1 MMIIVDTT
9 VIIDI
14 WRGRSKVKSV
24 LKPYSDQT
32 TCISAITIAEIYD
45 GLGYTKE
52 KKSEKI
58 YLQIKDQIEKVLTEF
73 HIIPL
78 NSQILQESGQLK
90 GFLRAKGITLDLADC
105 IIGTT
110 AKLMNAEKLITR
122 NDRHFQDFDL
132 TIESYEI

>member
-1 MMIIVDTT
+1 MIIVDTT

-14 WRGRSKVKSV
+14 WRGRSNVKSV

-32 TCISAITIAEIYD
+32 ISISAITIAEIYD

-58 YLQIKDQIEKVLTEF
+58 YHQIRDQIEKLLSEF
-73 HIIPL
+73 HVIPL
-78 NSQILQESGQLK
+78 NSQILQESGSLK
-90 GFLRAKGITLDLADC
+90 GILRAKGIILDLADC

-122 NDRHFQDFDL
+122 NIRHFQDFGL

>member
-1 MMIIVDTT
+1 VDTT

-14 WRGRSKVKSV
+14 WRGRSNVKSV
-24 LKPYSDQT
+24 LKLYSDQT
-32 TCISAITIAEIYD
+32 ICISAITIAEIYD
-45 GLGYTKE
+45 GLGYTEE

-58 YLQIKDQIEKVLTEF
+58 YLQIREQIEKLLSEF

-78 NSQILQESGQLK
+78 NSQILQESGSLK
-90 GFLRAKGITLDLADC
+90 GHLRAKGITLDLADC

-122 NDRHFQDFDL
+122 NIRHFQDFGL
-132 TIESYEI
+132 AIESYEI

>member
-1 MMIIVDTT
+1 MIIVDST

-14 WRGRSKVKSV
+14 WRGKPNVKSV
-24 LKPYSDQT
+24 LKPYSNQT
-32 TCISAITIAEIYD
+32 ICISAITLAEIYD

-58 YLQIKDQIEKVLTEF
+58 FLQIKDQIEKVLSEF

-78 NSQILQESGQLK
+78 NSQILQESGRLK
-90 GFLRAKGITLDLADC
+90 GYLRARGITLDLADC

-110 AKLMNAEKLITR
+110 AKLMNVEKLISR
-122 NDRHFQDFDL
+122 NTRHFQDFGL
-132 TIESYEI
+132 KLESYEI

>member
-1 MMIIVDTT
+1 MIIVDST

-14 WRGRSKVKSV
+14 WRGRSIVKSI
-24 LKPYSDQT
+24 LKPYSNQT
-32 TCISAITIAEIYD
+32 IYISAITLAEIYD

-58 YLQIKDQIEKVLTEF
+58 FLQIKDQIEKVLSEF
-73 HIIPL
+73 HIIPI
-78 NSQILQESGQLK
+78 NSQILQESGSLK
-90 GFLRAKGITLDLADC
+90 GYLRAKGIILDLADC

-122 NDRHFQDFDL
+122 NIHHFQDFGL

>member
-1 MMIIVDTT
+1 MIIVDTT

-14 WRGRSKVKSV
+14 WRGRSNVKTV
-24 LKPYSDQT
+24 LKPYSDQII
-32 TCISAITIAEIYD
+32 CISGISIAEIYD

-58 YLQIKDQIEKVLTEF
+58 YVQIRDQIEKLLTEF
-73 HIIPL
+73 HLIPL
-78 NSQILQESGQLK
+78 NLQILQESGRIK
-90 GFLRAKGITLDLADC
+90 GYLRAKGIILDLADC
-105 IIGTT
+105 IIGIT

-122 NDRHFQDFDL
+122 NIHHFQDFGL

>member
-1 MMIIVDTT
+1 VIIVDTT

-14 WRGRSKVKSV
+14 WRGRSNVKSV
-24 LKPYSDQT
+24 LKPYSDQNI
-32 TCISAITIAEIYD
+32 CISAITITEIYD

-52 KKSEKI
+52 KKSEKT
-58 YLQIKDQIEKVLTEF
+58 YLQIRDQIEKLLSEF

-78 NSQILQESGQLK
+78 NSQILQESGSLK
-90 GFLRAKGITLDLADC
+90 GYLRAKGSTLDLADC

-122 NDRHFQDFDL
+122 NIRHFQDFGL

>member
-1 MMIIVDTT
+1 MDTT

-14 WRGRSKVKSV
+14 WRGRSNVKSV
-24 LKPYSDQT
+24 LKPYSDQNI
-32 TCISAITIAEIYD
+32 CISAITITEIYD

-52 KKSEKI
+52 KKSEKT
-58 YLQIKDQIEKVLTEF
+58 YLQIRDQIEKLLSEF

-78 NSQILQESGQLK
+78 NSQILQESGSLK
-90 GFLRAKGITLDLADC
+90 GYLRAKGSTLDLADC

-122 NDRHFQDFDL
+122 NIRHFQDFGL

>member
-1 MMIIVDTT
+1 MIIVDST

-14 WRGRSKVKSV
+14 WRGRSNLKSV
-24 LKPYSDQT
+24 LKPYSNQT
-32 TCISAITIAEIYD
+32 ICISAITLAEIYD

-52 KKSEKI
+52 KKSEEI
-58 YLQIKDQIEKVLTEF
+58 FLQIKDQIEKVLSEF

-78 NSQILQESGQLK
+78 NSQILQESGRLK
-90 GFLRAKGITLDLADC
+90 GYLRARGITLDLADC

-122 NDRHFQDFDL
+122 NVRHFQDFGL
-132 TIESYEI
+132 SLESYET

>member
-1 MMIIVDTT
+1 MIIVDTT

-14 WRGRSKVKSV
+14 WRGRANAKSV

-32 TCISAITIAEIYD
+32 ICISAITIAEIYD

-58 YLQIKDQIEKVLTEF
+58 YLQIRDQIEKLLSEF

-78 NSQILQESGQLK
+78 NSEILQESGSLK
-90 GFLRAKGITLDLADC
+90 GYLRAKGIILDLADC

-110 AKLMNAEKLITR
+110 AKIMDAEKLITR
-122 NDRHFQDFDL
+122 NIRHFQDFGL
-132 TIESYEI
+132 AIESYEV

>member
-1 MMIIVDTT
+1 VDTT
-9 VIIDI
+9 VVIDI

-24 LKPYSDQT
+24 LKPYSDQSI
-32 TCISAITIAEIYD
+32 CISAITIAEIYD

-58 YLQIKDQIEKVLTEF
+58 YSQIKDQIEKILSEF

-78 NSQILQESGQLK
+78 NLQILQESGSLK
-90 GFLRAKGITLDLADC
+90 GYLRAKGITLDLADC

-110 AKLMNAEKLITR
+110 AKLINSEKLITR
-122 NDRHFQDFDL
+122 NISHFQDL
-132 TIESYEI
+132 GLSIESYDI

>member
-1 MMIIVDTT
+1 MIIVDTT
-9 VIIDI
+9 VVIDI

-24 LKPYSDQT
+24 LKPYSDQSI
-32 TCISAITIAEIYD
+32 CISAITIAEIYD

-58 YLQIKDQIEKVLTEF
+58 YTQIKNQIEKILSEF

-78 NSQILQESGQLK
+78 NFQILQESGTLK
-90 GFLRAKGITLDLADC
+90 GYLRAKGIILDLADC

-110 AKLMNAEKLITR
+110 AKLINSEKLITR
-122 NDRHFQDFDL
+122 NIRHFQDFGL
-132 TIESYEI
+132 SIETYEI

>member
-14 WRGRSKVKSV
+14 WRGRSKIKSV

-58 YLQIKDQIEKVLTEF
+58 YLQIKDQIERVLSEF

-78 NSQILQESGQLK
+78 NSQILQESGSLK
-90 GFLRAKGITLDLADC
+90 GRLRAKGITLDLADC

-122 NDRHFQDFDL
+122 NDRHFQDFGL

>member
-1 MMIIVDTT
+1 MIIVDTT

-14 WRGRSKVKSV
+14 WRGRSNIKSV

-58 YLQIKDQIEKVLTEF
+58 YLQIRNQIEKLLSEF

-78 NSQILQESGQLK
+78 NSEILQESGSLK
-90 GFLRAKGITLDLADC
+90 GYLRAKGIILDLADC

-110 AKLMNAEKLITR
+110 AKLMNVEKLITR
-122 NDRHFQDFDL
+122 NIRHFQDFGL
-132 TIESYEI
+132 AIESYEI

>member
-1 MMIIVDTT
+1 MIIVDST

-14 WRGRSKVKSV
+14 WRGRSNVKSV
-24 LKPYSDQT
+24 LKPYSNQT
-32 TCISAITIAEIYD
+32 ICISAITLAEIYD

-58 YLQIKDQIEKVLTEF
+58 FLQIKDQIEKVLSEF

-78 NSQILQESGQLK
+78 NSQILQESGSLK
-90 GFLRAKGITLDLADC
+90 GYLRARGITLDLADC

-122 NDRHFQDFDL
+122 NIRHFQDFGL
-132 TIESYEI
+132 SLESYEI

>member
-1 MMIIVDTT
+1 MDTT

-14 WRGRSKVKSV
+14 WRGRSNVKSV

-32 TCISAITIAEIYD
+32 ISISAITIAEIYD

-58 YLQIKDQIEKVLTEF
+58 YHQIRDQIEKLLSEF
-73 HIIPL
+73 YVIPL
-78 NSQILQESGQLK
+78 NSQILQESGSLK
-90 GFLRAKGITLDLADC
+90 GILRAKGIILDLADC

-122 NDRHFQDFDL
+122 NIRHFQDFGL